1 MKLAFV
7 FPGQGSQS
15 VGMYSSFLAKRE
27 FESYFKSIEKVLGKD
42 FIEKVQGGPEELV
55 KDTKVSQPAVFSI
68 SAMLSDFLTSNGIIP
83 EYVAGHSLGEYSA
96 FYSAKVFNFE
106 EGLRLIQ
113 KRAEIM
119 GEVANKVNGG
129 MWAVLGGNLEE
140 IGKSLIE
147 VQKMGENLWTSNFNS
162 PDQVVLSGEI
172 SAFEKWYER
181 MKEKVKRVVPLSIS
195 GPFHSPLMKEV
206 EDPFKNFLE
215 NFPFKDPKIKVLSS
229 TTLEFIEKDNQVKEI
244 LLMQLTNPVRWV
256 ETVNTLSKIGVDCFV
271 EVGSG
276 KVLQGLIKKITP
288 EVKILSFEKPEDLS
302 NIKGVLGLC

>member
-1 MKLAFV
+1 MRPAFV

-15 VGMYSSFLAKRE
+15 VGMYSNFLGKKE
-27 FESYFKSIEKVLGKD
+27 FERYFRSIEKVLGKD
-42 FIEKVQGGPEELV
+42 FIEKIQGGPEEVV
-55 KDTKVSQPAVFSI
+55 KDTKVSQPAIFSI
-68 SAMLSDFLTSNGIIP
+68 SAMLSDFLTNEGIIP

-106 EGLRLIQ
+106 EGLKLVG
-113 KRAEIM
+113 KRSEIM
-119 GEVANKVNGG
+119 GEVARKVNGG
-129 MWAVLGGNLEE
+129 MWAVLGGKLEE
-140 IGKSLIE
+140 IEKSLMEI
-147 VQKMGENLWTSNFNS
+147 QKMGGNLWASNFNS

-172 SAFEKWYER
+172 SAFEKWHEG
-181 MKEKVKRVVPLSIS
+181 MKEKVKRVVPLSVS
-195 GPFHSPLMKEV
+195 GPFHSPLMKEA

-215 NFPFKDPKIKVLSS
+215 NFSFKDPKIKVLSS

-276 KVLQGLIKKITP
+276 KVLQGLIKKINP

-302 NIKGVLGLC
+302 NIKGALGLC

>member
-15 VGMYSSFLAKRE
+15 VGMYSSFLGKKE
-27 FESYFKSIEKVLGKD
+27 FESYFESIEKVLGKN

-55 KDTKVSQPAVFSI
+55 KDTKVSQPAIFSI
-68 SAMLSDFLTSNGIIP
+68 SAMLSDFLMNEGIIP

-106 EGLRLIQ
+106 EGLKIIR

-140 IGKSLIE
+140 IKKSLVEI
-147 VQKMGENLWTSNFNS
+147 QKIGENLWASNFNS

-172 SAFEKWYER
+172 SAFEKWHEG
-181 MKEKVKRVVPLSIS
+181 MKEKVKRVVPLSVS
-195 GPFHSPLMKEV
+195 GPFHSPLMKEA